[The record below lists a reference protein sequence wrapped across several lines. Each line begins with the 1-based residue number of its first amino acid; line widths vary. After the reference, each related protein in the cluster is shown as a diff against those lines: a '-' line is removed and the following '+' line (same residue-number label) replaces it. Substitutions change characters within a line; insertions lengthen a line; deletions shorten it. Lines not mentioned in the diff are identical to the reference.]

1 MFKDISKI
9 IFLSDM
15 DGTLL
20 CEDKSLPER
29 NRSAIDVLRKNGGSF
44 AVATGRVLMAS
55 RQYFKTLGLDCP
67 VILCNGGMIYD
78 CSREEIMWSLEL
90 PEKQARKMIAQ
101 LLEKFPEVSAEI
113 NTADVIYD
121 VNINDIER
129 YHWKIA
135 GITARICDSLDD
147 VPQGGWSKV
156 LFAMP
161 EETISAFAEYA
172 ASLEDA
178 NSVEFVTSSP
188 IFHEMLPHNCSK
200 GSAMAELL
208 RLYGSEDCITVA
220 MGDYYNDIAM
230 LEKADFSACP
240 SNAIDEV
247 KAVCDMVCKADC
259 GEGAVAEVIEYIL
272 SQSERA
278 E

>member
-20 CEDKSLPER
+20 SEDKTLPER
-29 NRSAIDVLRKNGGSF
+29 NRAAIEGLREKGGMF
-44 AVATGRVLMAS
+44 AVATGRVLQAS
-55 RQYFKTLGLDCP
+55 KQYFKTLGLDCP

-90 PEKQARKMIAQ
+90 PEMQARKMVIQ
-101 LLEKFPEVSAEI
+101 LLEKFPEASAEI
-113 NTADVIYD
+113 NTNDGIYD

-135 GITARICDSLDD
+135 GITAQICDSIDD
-147 VPQGGWSKV
+147 VPKGGWSKV

-161 EETISAFAEYA
+161 EEIIGAFAEYA
-172 ASLEDA
+172 ASLDGA
-178 NSVEFVTSSP
+178 GSVEFVTSSP
-188 IFHEMLPHNCSK
+188 IFHEMLPYNCSK
-200 GSAMAELL
+200 GSAMSELL
-208 RLYGSEDCITVA
+208 RIYGGEKCITVA

-230 LEKADFSACP
+230 LRNADFAVCP

-247 KAVCDMVCKADC
+247 KAVCDMVCKSDC
-259 GEGAVAEVIEYIL
+259 SGGAVAEAIEYIL
-272 SQSERA
+272 SRSERA